1 MPRATKT
8 RAESSQATR
17 DALIEAGMAAFASEG
32 LDAPSLDSI
41 CERAGYTRGAFYVHF
56 KDRNDFIAA
65 VMDGLTAGFM
75 ESMFGTPE
83 EPTEITE
90 LVTRFAQAVTSGKYP
105 LPGAVRLHHVLDACS
120 RDPEVRARRAQLYRQ
135 AMDNVGAS
143 VRDGQQRGLVRRDV
157 EAGQVGSLLVAI
169 VLGIEVLTE
178 LEVPFGTMSA
188 AGTILDLVRPVGQ
201 PEGSDAKRAGTR
213 RR

>member
-1 MPRATKT
+1 
-8 RAESSQATR
+8 
-17 DALIEAGMAAFASEG
+17 MAAFASEG
-32 LDAPSLDSI
+32 LDVPSLDSI
-41 CERAGYTRGAFYVHF
+41 CERAGLTRGAFYVHF
-56 KDRNDFIAA
+56 KDRSDFIAA
-65 VMDGLTAGFM
+65 VMDSLTSGFM
-75 ESMFGTPE
+75 ESMFGTKE
-83 EPTEITE
+83 QPTEITE

-105 LPGAVRLHHVLDACS
+105 LPGSVRLHHVLDACA
-120 RDPEVRARRAQLYRQ
+120 RDEEVRARRAALYRQ

-188 AGTILDLVRPVGQ
+188 AGTILDLVRPVAAPGDSGDGGR
-201 PEGSDAKRAGTR
+201 PRAR
-213 RR
+213 RRRT